1 MIRQPGRWL
10 AFQGGHAASAKS
22 QSPLLLPFG
31 VFLGFCVLTGCTFE
45 TRDGSGEAVNEV
57 AGEAAIPSD
66 GPIVEIS
73 SGAALRTAE
82 TFRSAVAAG
91 DLSRALALVDRDA
104 TLVDGLVGEAAEA
117 GTRGELLVEL
127 RRRHSEGMDLEVVA
141 SDVDLLSDEVALVV
155 SRLALLQVG
164 AGGIGEE
171 VGRVHET
178 ILLKLQADGWRIVR
192 LHRSLAP
199 PD

>member
-1 MIRQPGRWL
+1 MIL
-10 AFQGGHAASAKS
+10 SMS
-22 QSPLLLPFG
+22 FG
-31 VFLGFCVLTGCTFE
+31 VGVPAACTFE
-45 TRDGSGEAVNEV
+45 PRVGTDESAPASAEEPTL
-57 AGEAAIPSD
+57 PSD
-66 GPIVEIS
+66 GTLVEAS

-82 TFRSAVAAG
+82 VFRAAVAAG

-117 GTRGELLVEL
+117 GTRGELLLEL

-141 SDVDLLSDEVALVV
+141 STVDLLSDEIALVV
-155 SRLALLQVG
+155 SRLVLLEVG
-164 AGGIGEE
+164 ADGIGEE

-178 ILLKLQADGWRIVR
+178 ILLTLQPDGWRISR